1 MTKST
6 RPVDG
11 QLARPSATEGGAA
24 GGQRRRAFLKLGPA
38 AAPVLLTI
46 HSSPVSATLSTSCVK
61 ASGFISAATFK
72 SRNPTANYIQCTG
85 NGLTFWRNE
94 CALGTTSGYKATLD
108 QTVGL
113 FLYGSGYA
121 ASTYNDRTVRSVI
134 TENPASTPLIA
145 VLQRV
150 LAMSLSVQFS
160 MAPVAGDF
168 TKVYLRGVWE
178 DLLNGGTY
186 NPVGSGINWDAA
198 TTATWLDRLMTPN
211 MPLA

>member
-1 MTKST
+1 MDDSNS
-6 RPVDG
+6 RADRNEQADG
-11 QLARPSATEGGAA
+11 QRHGA
-24 GGQRRRAFLKLGPA
+24 GPDRRRRALLRLGTT

-46 HSSPVSATLSTSCVK
+46 HSNPVSATLSSSCVK

-72 SRNPTANYIQCTG
+72 SRNPHSNYIQCTG
-85 NGLTFWRNE
+85 NGLTFWRSE
-94 CALGTTSGYKATLD
+94 CGLGTMSTYKATLD

-113 FLYGSGYA
+113 FLYGSGYT

-160 MAPVAGDF
+160 MAPVGGDF
-168 TKVYLRGVWE
+168 TKAYLRGVWE

-186 NPVGSGINWDAA
+186 NPVGSGMNWDAT